1 MAARHLARAGVA
13 VRVALTAPPAKVGGD
28 AAVMLAALERMGGV
42 PIADGSGW
50 TGEAA
55 WREWL
60 AGAGVVVDAI
70 FGTGF
75 HGAITGVPA
84 AALAAMNAARARKLA
99 VDVPSGLDADTGRAA
114 RPGVPRRRDRDDGRR
129 QARAVRRRGRAGRAG
144 RGRRARRSD
153 PDRRRRG
160 ARAATCW
167 TKPVSRPGCRGGG
180 HRRTRGAPA
189 TCWWSPAR
197 RGRRGRRCWSDRRRC
212 ARAPVW

>member
-1 MAARHLARAGVA
+1 M
-13 VRVALTAPPAKVGGD
+13 RV
-28 AAVMLAALERMGGV
+28 ALERMGGV

-50 TGEAA
+50 TSEAA
-55 WREWL
+55 WRGWL

-75 HGAITGVPA
+75 RGAITGVPA

-99 VDVPSGLDADTGRAA
+99 VDVPSGLDADTGRATGPVFRA
-114 RPGVPRRRDRDDGRR
+114 DVTATMGACKVGLYVNADAPVGRVEVVDLGVPILIRP
-129 QARAVRRRGRAGRAG
+129 
-144 RGRRARRSD
+144 RAR
-153 PDRRRRG
+153 

-167 TKPVSRPGCRGGG
+167 TKLVSRPGCRGGG

-197 RGRRGRRCWSDRRRC
+197 RGRRGRRCWLDRRPC
-212 ARAPVW
+212 ARAPVS